1 MNEASVSNCDTFS
14 VQFCVVYLRRGC
26 TGGSLPTDWEVR
38 MVNLLTSFAVSHG
51 RQTYLVPT
59 GTRVKGVTNYENAFK
74 QDVS

>member
-1 MNEASVSNCDTFS
+1 MNEASVSNGDTFS

-38 MVNLLTSFAVSHG
+38 VVNMFSRPLNLLV
-51 RQTYLVPT
+51 VPT
-59 GTRVKGVTNYENAFK
+59 GTRVKGATNYENAFK